1 MNYNDFQTLFS
12 LSLFCLKMQAFDK
25 MSKFTKARCLTAR
38 KKSMTA
44 EIGSSPSP
52 TLNWRT
58 YLLNV

>member
-1 MNYNDFQTLFS
+1 MTFKLCFH
-12 LSLFCLKMQAFDK
+12 CLCFACGK

-52 TLNWRT
+52 TLNWAT